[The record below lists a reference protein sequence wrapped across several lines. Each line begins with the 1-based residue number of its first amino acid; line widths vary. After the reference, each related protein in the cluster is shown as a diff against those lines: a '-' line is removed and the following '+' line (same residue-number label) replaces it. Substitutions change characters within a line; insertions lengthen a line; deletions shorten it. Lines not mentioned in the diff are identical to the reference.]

1 MKHAA
6 TVLSLAVLLTGCVPT
21 PDSYPIPPQQK
32 PPGSGDPIY
41 SFGEYVKSSQPDA
54 ESYFLHDVTGLE
66 GGAWRWTYSQPELRF
81 LLQSARSRRFSLK
94 LGVNDVTLRDTGPLQ
109 LVIFVNGHE
118 LDRIV
123 YDTPGDKSYEK
134 AVPANMLRENAE
146 NRVLIRVLNPWDTN
160 DPKVKL
166 GFIFHEAGFK

>member
-1 MKHAA
+1 MRSQKWLTTAS
-6 TVLSLAVLLTGCVPT
+6 VSGIVVGPAVVRRW
-21 PDSYPIPPQQK
+21 
-32 PPGSGDPIY
+32 GSTKGRTTW
-41 SFGEYVKSSQPDA
+41 VSSA
-54 ESYFLHDVTGLE
+54 HGRRCGGGTTSIRCRRSSTCCEHE
-66 GGAWRWTYSQPELRF
+66 GGAWRWTRSQPELRF
-81 LLQSARSRRFSLK
+81 LVQSARNRRFKLE
-94 LGVNDVTLRDTGPLQ
+94 LGVNDVTFRDTGPLR
-109 LVIFVNGHE
+109 LVIFVNEHE

-123 YDTPGDKSYEK
+123 YDSPGEKSYEK